1 MELSIPADVNENV
14 KVNYDTLRPIFHNCA
29 DIVFRTLKLTDQS
42 EILLVYIE
50 ELTDSN
56 KLEQIIS
63 TCMISRDFDR
73 LTQSL
78 IGVITAVWVI
88 ATFGTNIGSTLIFP
102 YFSMVRFINY
112 LGFIQNMDVWIM
124 FIWIFNVFVKLAIYL
139 FINHRQA
146 IEEAA
151 VIKPIQDAKPV
162 PLLHGFFLLAD
173 YVKLDT

>member
-1 MELSIPADVNENV
+1 
-14 KVNYDTLRPIFHNCA
+14 
-29 DIVFRTLKLTDQS
+29 
-42 EILLVYIE
+42 
-50 ELTDSN
+50 
-56 KLEQIIS
+56 
-63 TCMISRDFDR
+63 
-73 LTQSL
+73 
-78 IGVITAVWVI
+78 
-88 ATFGTNIGSTLIFP
+88 
-102 YFSMVRFINY
+102 
-112 LGFIQNMDVWIM
+112 MDVWIM